1 MADKGLQKLKRRE
14 LLQMLLIQCEETER
28 LQKES
33 DELRTEFD
41 TMAESYER
49 LKVKL
54 NVKDAR
60 LNKKD
65 AEIAALKAQIE
76 DMKASRVIEL
86 ADAGSIA
93 EASLKL
99 NGVFEAAQKAAE
111 QYLQNVKRLSE
122 EAEAEKAEREDN
134 RIPFAPAWRAGIRKK
149 TAAVPRTRQT
159 LMAASGDGR
168 G

>member
-54 NVKDAR
+54 NVKDER

-76 DMKASRVIEL
+76 EMKTSRVIEL
-86 ADAGSIA
+86 AEAGSIA
-93 EASLKL
+93 EAALKL
-99 NGVFEAAQKAAE
+99 NGVFEAAQEAAE

-134 RIPFAPAWRAGIRKK
+134 RIPFTPAWRAGIRKK
-149 TAAVPRTRQT
+149 AVAAPRTRQT